1 MSDPMSWTPE
11 GMRVSRPPKEVWF
24 DRAELSAI
32 LRVYGRLVASGDLR
46 DYAIGA
52 FADHATFCMYRRA
65 SEAPT
70 WTIEKRPDLSRKQ
83 GAWSVVNATGQILK
97 RGRELDLVL
106 RIFDRRRFDV
116 ID

>member
-1 MSDPMSWTPE
+1 
-11 GMRVSRPPKEVWF
+11 
-24 DRAELSAI
+24 
-32 LRVYGRLVASGDLR
+32 
-46 DYAIGA
+46 
-52 FADHATFCMYRRA
+52 MYRRA

-70 WTIEKRPDLSRKQ
+70 WTIEKRPDLGRKQ